1 MIDIKNSFEK
11 PITISITTSVNEIL
25 KFEEAEIIIKL
36 KNNKIIYI
44 FESRFIGWQLK
55 YYKNEEEFSKDT
67 GWAFDGFEE
76 ACVNIPYIKDLIIKA
91 LNIDIDNLDKI
102 MVVTK
107 L

>member
-1 MIDIKNSFEK
+1 MIDIKKSFEK

-36 KNNKIIYI
+36 KSGTVIYI
-44 FESRFIGWQLK
+44 FESRFLGWQVK
-55 YYKNEEEFSKDT
+55 YYENEEVFSKDT
-67 GWAFDGFEE
+67 GWEFDGFEE

-91 LNIDIDNLDKI
+91 LDIDTENLDKI

>member
-1 MIDIKNSFEK
+1 MIDIKESFEK

-36 KNNKIIYI
+36 KSGTVIYI
-44 FESRFIGWQLK
+44 FESRFLGWQVK
-55 YYKNEEEFSKDT
+55 YYKSEKQFSKNTD
-67 GWAFDGFEE
+67 WAFDGFEE
-76 ACVNIPYIKDLIIKA
+76 ACVNIPYIKELIIKA
-91 LNIDIDNLDKI
+91 LNINTENLDRI

>member
-36 KNNKIIYI
+36 KSGTIIYI
-44 FESRFIGWQLK
+44 FESRFIGWQVK
-55 YYKNEEEFSKDT
+55 YYKSEKQFSKDT

-76 ACVNIPYIKDLIIKA
+76 ACVNIPYIKELIIKA
-91 LNIDIDNLDKI
+91 LNINTEDLDRI